1 MNLPAH
7 QSISGDHRLRVL
19 RALGITPWARR
30 APAARAPLTDTAGGP
45 ALSTASSGACVIVLG
60 EGNSTRELDLLGRAL
75 NACGPALARAARVT
89 ASSGLLAE
97 VPAAAIYLVFGE
109 AQARA
114 LGRDLPVA
122 VLQSA
127 EVVLVDELTQVLTD
141 AGAKRRLWGALRSV
155 RQTLAAAAA
164 G

>member
-7 QSISGDHRLRVL
+7 QNISSDHRLRVL

-30 APAARAPLTDTAGGP
+30 APGVAMPRTDTANGP
-45 ALSTASSGACVIVLG
+45 AWSAASRGACVIVLG
-60 EGNSTRELDLLGRAL
+60 QGNGTRELDLLGRAL

-89 ASSGLLAE
+89 ASAGQLAD

-109 AQARA
+109 AQAHA
-114 LGRDLPVA
+114 LGRYLPVA
-122 VLQSA
+122 VLQSSD
-127 EVVLVDELTQVLTD
+127 VVLVDELTQVLTD
-141 AGAKRRLWGALRSV
+141 AGAKRRLWGALRRV
-155 RQTLAAAAA
+155 RQTLAAAA